1 MTCSALEG
9 ETQSVASNIIAH
21 PMRCATINLYSQTLH
36 LVLVQEI
43 ATRHFASL
51 ILCVCTIPVFCMV
64 LHQTLWRSY
73 FAESHMC
80 HSHCSRFVCC
90 DDKIWPCCSMQQVA
104 KHERKA
110 AAHFTSSTVST
121 GAAVLR
127 LVCPCPCAGDLAL
140 LQHDKPLAKG
150 NSAPHLKHIPAY
162 LRDPTAATPSFPGNA
177 GKGTF
182 PFCKCTVYHPPPP
195 LAGPLSLIFDTM
207 GIGY

>member
-1 MTCSALEG
+1 MFVPSPSSAWCCIKHCGGHTLQKVTCVIPIAQGL
-9 ETQSVASNIIAH
+9 SV
-21 PMRCATINLYSQTLH
+21 
-36 LVLVQEI
+36 
-43 ATRHFASL
+43 
-51 ILCVCTIPVFCMV
+51 
-64 LHQTLWRSY
+64 
-73 FAESHMC
+73 
-80 HSHCSRFVCC
+80 C
-90 DDKIWPCCSMQQVA
+90 DDKIWPCCSMQQAA
-104 KHERKA
+104 KHEHKA

-195 LAGPLSLIFDTM
+195 PRRSPLPYFRHNGHRILKVLPCLPAEASGCRQRRVHSLRPTLHC
-207 GIGY
+207 